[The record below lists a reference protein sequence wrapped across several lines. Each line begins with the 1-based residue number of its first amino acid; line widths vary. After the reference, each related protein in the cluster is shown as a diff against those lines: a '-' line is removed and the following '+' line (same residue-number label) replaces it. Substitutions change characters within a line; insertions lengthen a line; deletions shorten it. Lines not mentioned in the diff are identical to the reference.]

1 MNNWTLCED
10 ELPKCRKVVGQSKTY
25 VTYVS
30 DTVLVT
36 IEEKTKNGVQ
46 YVTDIDF
53 MVGESEENMYWFGER
68 IHRDNDVYEQKV
80 IAWMPYPEPYI
91 RK

>member
-1 MNNWTLCED
+1 
-10 ELPKCRKVVGQSKTY
+10 
-25 VTYVS
+25 
-30 DTVLVT
+30 
-36 IEEKTKNGVQ
+36 
-46 YVTDIDF
+46 

-68 IHRDNDVYEQKV
+68 IPRDNDVYEQKV